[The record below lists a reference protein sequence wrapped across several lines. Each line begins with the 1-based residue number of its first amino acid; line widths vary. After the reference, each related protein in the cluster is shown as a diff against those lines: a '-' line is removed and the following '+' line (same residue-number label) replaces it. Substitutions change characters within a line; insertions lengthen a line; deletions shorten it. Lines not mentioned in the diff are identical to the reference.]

1 MGWKWVQ
8 QDWAH
13 KTLPVVA
20 LLQIISVKRLQDVI
34 CTGEADKI
42 WEHPNLILAPLY
54 IHWEYS
60 LKSSSDYTTLPCLNL
75 FKAFSTFGIKSP
87 NFILASMSLEST
99 GLQVW
104 PPFPLPVHTCFQFFQ
119 YIMIFPQ
126 SLSYLHFSFCLEH
139 SSLPPPP
146 TNF

>member
-87 NFILASMSLEST
+87 NFILASMSLDST

-104 PPFPLPVHTCFQFFQ
+104 PPFPPSRPYMFSVLPTYHD
-119 YIMIFPQ
+119 
-126 SLSYLHFSFCLEH
+126 
-139 SSLPPPP
+139 LPPVIVLFTLLLLPGALLSP
-146 TNF
+146 STPN